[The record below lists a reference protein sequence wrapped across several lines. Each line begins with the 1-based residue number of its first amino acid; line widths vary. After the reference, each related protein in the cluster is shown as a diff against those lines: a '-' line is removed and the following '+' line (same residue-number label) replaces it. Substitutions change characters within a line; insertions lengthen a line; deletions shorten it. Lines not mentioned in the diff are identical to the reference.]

1 MKCWHCKTRRLCH
14 AIQSIIFT
22 NKDKS
27 IRFLCFVLEP
37 RLSLSKKRKMTRQY
51 KKLRESGT
59 SLLSLFLLCIFGYVL
74 SFMAWLKK
82 NAFTMPKLQEHL
94 NLLGVNTHLF
104 WLVYRYN
111 FEVMKSSVFLL
122 VPNLYDLCIRCCS
135 IMWTYIV
142 STRLAFIV

>member
-1 MKCWHCKTRRLCH
+1 
-14 AIQSIIFT
+14 
-22 NKDKS
+22 
-27 IRFLCFVLEP
+27 
-37 RLSLSKKRKMTRQY
+37 MTRQF

-111 FEVMKSSVFLL
+111 FEVMKSSVFF
-122 VPNLYDLCIRCCS
+122 
-135 IMWTYIV
+135 V
-142 STRLAFIV
+142 SA